1 MEDYFLK
8 FIKTGEN
15 NEHPVDI
22 KKGIC
27 TQNPFPD
34 GRCQSEKILLNQHMF
49 LAQKQLCQN
58 EVDNQ
63 NYILNIDTAISIEVR
78 QGIFVFYT

>member
-1 MEDYFLK
+1 MEDYFLY

-22 KKGIC
+22 DKGIC
-27 TQNPFPD
+27 TQNPFPN
-34 GRCQSEKILLNQHMF
+34 GRCHSQKILLNQHMF
-49 LAQKQLCQN
+49 LARKQLCQN

-63 NYILNIDTAISIEVR
+63 NNILNIDTAITIEVC
-78 QGIFVFYT
+78 QGICVFYT